1 MKAGCHPICLV
12 MVVVFVMI
20 MVVAHPVNAKSS
32 PKVVLCLNPSD
43 GDNDN
48 NGDGYGYHD
57 NLPDA
62 RQVRLAEPLSTSP
75 GEHLVYLK
83 FEERSALGIK
93 HL

>member
-1 MKAGCHPICLV
+1 MLDLHQKYV
-12 MVVVFVMI
+12 
-20 MVVAHPVNAKSS
+20 S
-32 PKVVLCLNPSD
+32 NPSD